1 LIGVYEKLRTL
12 DQFKRLLE
20 SLSEEDRRRIDALAR
35 ALSNEADETLG
46 NVSSGL
52 RISKDNEQ
60 GSTERPSG
68 NTEDGS

>member
-1 LIGVYEKLRTL
+1 MYEKLRTL